1 MKLNKPKQF
10 YLRHQEEPH
19 PEPQINFIDT
29 LHNFIRFEP
38 MMQNRFIVEFSEE
51 LNIVPYVVKS
61 INGLRY
67 VDGQWQNIE
76 IEFYSSVELDLN
88 RTLFNLIDSADL
100 VNNISIRFK
109 IGQLG
114 PTGNI
119 VDSWYVRGYITSV
132 DWGRLDYG
140 SNELSSVKVVII
152 PQSVIFN

>member
-19 PEPQINFIDT
+19 PEPQITFRAGINNFIS
-29 LHNFIRFEP
+29 FEP
-38 MMQNRFIVEFSEE
+38 MRQNRFIVEFSEE

-76 IEFYSSVELDLN
+76 IEFYSEVENDLN

-100 VNNISIRFK
+100 VNNISINFK
-109 IGQLG
+109 IGQLD
-114 PTGNI
+114 PTGI
-119 VDSWYVRGYITSV
+119 LVDSWHIRGYITSV

-140 SNELSSVKVVII
+140 SNELSSVKVVIT